1 MPAAFDAS
9 DGFYAYVRGLSDEVP
24 PGYTRQGLEV
34 YRYLVR
40 LGVEQQV
47 EAYHPEL
54 KAQLGE
60 PAWRELVSAFIQGSA
75 WRSHF
80 YGDLIDEF
88 HRFLAR
94 QAGA

>member
-1 MPAAFDAS
+1 
-9 DGFYAYVRGLSDEVP
+9 VRGLSDDVP
-24 PGYTRQGLEV
+24 AGYTRQGMEV

-47 EAYHPEL
+47 LAHHPEL

-60 PAWRELVSAFIQGSA
+60 ASWRSLISAFIQGSA

-88 HRFLAR
+88 HHYLTQ
-94 QAGA
+94 QAQA